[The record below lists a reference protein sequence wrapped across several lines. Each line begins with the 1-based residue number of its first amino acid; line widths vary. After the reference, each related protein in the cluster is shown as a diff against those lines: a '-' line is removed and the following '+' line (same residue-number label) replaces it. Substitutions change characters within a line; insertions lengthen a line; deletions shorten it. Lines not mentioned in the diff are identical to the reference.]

1 MYNDV
6 QPFDSNPLYSE
17 YSPLGRNFGHPVANF
32 GMRML
37 FGQNYMPSSEN
48 GQSMHDAMLQ
58 RNRSTEFMNLQRSGF
73 MNNGLAQ
80 RLGVGGNPVLGMLS
94 GMASPD
100 SALARTMS
108 PFVGGNPMAAQ
119 MQVYAGLAGA
129 GTMGNFGRMS
139 PISAGETEGV
149 MQSLEKKFYKSQAYE
164 GAGGVREEINQQG
177 KDVLRKIARGPN
189 ANKVFED
196 LGLSGIKVD
205 AKGNIEAKGQEII
218 SNFNVA
224 DDGELTKKMDTQ
236 SLVKKSQ
243 SSGFAAELD
252 NILKQE
258 GGKPDKALREAL
270 LEKVKTTLKLT
281 DAEVKKFKNKKD
293 GVDVSALR
301 TEINAISA
309 ASPLTDLRDQ
319 AKAAQKAGGAAK
331 GFDFAN
337 SRGFKLE
344 DFTSGFVKA
353 ADLRMLG
360 DQKGKGVAASA
371 GEFAESAGGAM
382 SAARAVFGNLSGS
395 ELVGKISNIAGP
407 EANLGSAEG
416 AGKVEDLLRK
426 VNSTARTAGISIKT
440 MLAIIDAG
448 KQLASSHPALQSSSS
463 AAISELAMK
472 AVGTAVSLGSTMS
485 ATDYRK
491 AGAAQGIA
499 SSQIRTAE
507 EFAAGPVG
515 ATVATAYFGATEE
528 QKKKLD
534 ALIKDTPVT
543 GRSLDEG
550 LRAKMAEVRGM
561 SAGELARL
569 SRDNPEL
576 LREAMKDTH
585 TSNQTYG
592 AAKSAF
598 TSATLETLERRGL
611 STQKLEELYKS
622 SNGDFSV
629 VEAQIHRKLVTPNE
643 RRTFEHAKLGL
654 QERLA
659 DSMRSKDEKTAMQE
673 FEALRNQGAED
684 EKLMD
689 KKYASR
695 YAPVITQA
703 LDVLGSGIAPK
714 DMTGAL
720 ASIFVTKNSNTQ
732 AGNAALESARKAG
745 EKISIAAGTRGYSD
759 EQKIKQGG
767 MTGALND
774 FISARIAVGGE
785 GTQGL
790 GAVSDEDLITS
801 AKMGGKMDLKDTA
814 AGEEELKKLQELAT
828 SNPDLMV
835 GTTRNRLTTLETWKK
850 LGILGDSKALS
861 IAQRGGAAAQ
871 GSAAIQAAASANY
884 KDAFEDEKKER
895 KTKFNLELN
904 SLAKTGGT
912 DGWDA
917 KYLANYYTTDVD
929 ANGEAFVD
937 VEAMLKDKNKGVGA
951 FSKEGWGDDTEH
963 WNRGRIGSM
972 LSGVQEGI
980 NRAEQRSGVL
990 GESSPEA
997 KSREDFGKIMSAL
1010 VDALGD
1016 SGGIGSALKELIG
1029 AINTKF

>member
-1 MYNDV
+1 M
-6 QPFDSNPLYSE
+6 
-17 YSPLGRNFGHPVANF
+17 ANF

-73 MNNGLAQ
+73 MNNGLAK
-80 RLGVGGNPVLGMLS
+80 RLGAGGNPVLGMLS

-149 MQSLEKKFYKSQAYE
+149 MQSLEKKFYKTQAYE

-177 KDVLRKIARGPN
+177 KDALRKIAKGPN
-189 ANKVFED
+189 ANKVFAD
-196 LGLSGIKVD
+196 LGLSGITVD
-205 AKGNIEAKGQEII
+205 DKGDIQAKGKEII

-224 DDGELTKKMDTQ
+224 DDGEMTKKMDTQ
-236 SLVKKSQ
+236 ALVKKSQ

-252 NILKQE
+252 NMLKQE
-258 GGKPDKALREAL
+258 GGKPDKDLRDAL
-270 LEKVKTTLKLT
+270 LAKVKKTLGLAE
-281 DAEVKKFKNKKD
+281 AEVKKFKNKK
-293 GVDVSALR
+293 GEVDVSALR
-301 TEINAISA
+301 TEINALSSA
-309 ASPLTDLRDQ
+309 TPLTTLRDQ
-319 AKAAQKAGGAAK
+319 AKAAQKAGGATK
-331 GFDFAN
+331 GFDFEN

-360 DQKGKGVAASA
+360 NQKGKGVAASA
-371 GEFAESAGGAM
+371 GEFAEAAGGAM
-382 SAARAVFGNLSGS
+382 SAARSVFGNLSGS
-395 ELVGKISNIAGP
+395 ELVGKISNVAGS
-407 EANLGSAEG
+407 EADLGSTEG

-448 KQLASSHPALQSSSS
+448 KQLASNHPALQSSSS
-463 AAISELAMK
+463 AAISELSMK

-499 SSQIRTAE
+499 SNQIRTAQE
-507 EFAAGPVG
+507 YAAGPVG
-515 ATVATAYFGATEE
+515 STIATAYFGATEE

-534 ALIKDTPVT
+534 ALVKDTPVT
-543 GRSLDEG
+543 GRSLDQG

-569 SRDNPEL
+569 ARDNPEL
-576 LREAMKDTH
+576 VNESMKDTH
-585 TSNQTYG
+585 TANQTYG
-592 AAKSAF
+592 AATSAF

-611 STQKLEELYKS
+611 STKKLEELYKE
-622 SNGDFSV
+622 SNGDFSA
-629 VEAQIHRKLVTPNE
+629 VEFQIHRKLSTPNE
-643 RRTFEHAKLGL
+643 RRTFEHAKLGI

-659 DSMRSKDEKTAMQE
+659 NSMRSPGEKTANQE
-673 FEALRNQGAED
+673 FEALRNQGADD

-695 YAPVITQA
+695 YAPIITQA

-720 ASIFVTKNSNTQ
+720 ASIFVTKDDYSEEYKSTL
-732 AGNAALESARKAG
+732 ASARKAG
-745 EKISIAAGTRGYSD
+745 EQISIAAGTRGYTD

-774 FISARIAVGGE
+774 FISKRREMGGE
-785 GTQGL
+785 STHDL
-790 GAVSDEDLITS
+790 RAVSDEDLITS
-801 AKMGGKMDLKDTA
+801 SKMGSKMGLKDTA
-814 AGEEELKKLQELAT
+814 AGEEELAELQKLDP
-828 SNPDLMV
+828 NLMV
-835 GTTRNRLTTLETWKK
+835 GTTRDRLTTLETWKK
-850 LGILGDSKALS
+850 LGILRDSKALS

-871 GSAAIQAAASANY
+871 GSAAIQAAASASY
-884 KDAFEDEKKER
+884 TSAFREEKKDR
-895 KTKFNLELN
+895 SIQFNKELR
-904 SLAKTGGT
+904 SLSETGGT

-917 KYLANYYTTDVD
+917 NYLKDYYTTALDDEGVPFID
-929 ANGEAFVD
+929 T
-937 VEAMLKDKNKGVGA
+937 EAMLTDKNKGVGA

-963 WNRGRIGSM
+963 WNRSRVGSM
-972 LSGVQEGI
+972 LSGLQEGI
-980 NRAEQRSGVL
+980 NKAEQRSGVL
-990 GESSPEA
+990 GETSPEL
-997 KSREDFGKIMSAL
+997 KSREDFGKILSSL

-1016 SGGIGSALKELIG
+1016 SGGIGKALSELIA